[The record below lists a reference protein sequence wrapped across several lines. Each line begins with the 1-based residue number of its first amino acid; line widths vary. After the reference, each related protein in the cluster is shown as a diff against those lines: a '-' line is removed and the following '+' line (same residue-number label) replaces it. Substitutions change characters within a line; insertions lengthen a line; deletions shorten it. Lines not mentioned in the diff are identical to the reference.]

1 MKIFYFLSFF
11 AVLVAILIFFSI
23 PTLKE
28 IKRSKT
34 IEKEIASMEAEAE
47 KLSAENNFLKEKI
60 EYLKSDY
67 YKESVAKDRLSLRN
81 VGEKLVV
88 VQPSQKVLG
97 ASNDVAEMN
106 RVEVEERKQQ
116 QRNSP
121 NYEKWWSIVKGSS
134 CN

>member
-11 AVLVAILIFFSI
+11 AVLAGILIFLSI

-34 IEKEIASMEAEAE
+34 IENEIASMETEAE

-81 VGEKLVV
+81 KGEKLVI

-97 ASNDVAEMN
+97 ASVSTTEM
-106 RVEVEERKQQ
+106 EHIETEKKRKQD
-116 QRNSP
+116 NSP
-121 NYEKWWSIVKGSS
+121 NYEKWWSIVSGEQL
-134 CN
+134 